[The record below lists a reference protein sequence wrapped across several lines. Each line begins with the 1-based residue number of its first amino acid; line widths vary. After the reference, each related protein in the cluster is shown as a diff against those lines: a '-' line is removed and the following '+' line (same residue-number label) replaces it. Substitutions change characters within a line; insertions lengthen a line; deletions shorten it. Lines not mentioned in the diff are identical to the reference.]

1 MPDGERSG
9 GYMSLRGGMV
19 GVDFRNA
26 SRLCAGD
33 IVDVIE
39 VGRVSEERDRLLGWM
54 GWGVDLLSIANTSLW
69 LAHERG
75 KPDLERDSGYQER
88 DWPRIRERFERLDR
102 SFVAE
107 ADRRFLAYF
116 MRRLDEL
123 DDPTVESVVELFLS
137 FAGDDETDDPHRAAA
152 EAVYAQTFL
161 IDAAERLAL
170 LEAPVEDF
178 EHSRDPILQLAAAL
192 YPIWRER
199 ADRDEALSGAS
210 SRLRPQYIAALREFS
225 PMLVYPDANGT
236 LRVTYGLVRGYSPR
250 DAVWHQ
256 SFTTVEGIVEKH
268 RDADPFDAPDDV
280 LSAIAEQEWGP
291 YADPEL
297 GSVPVDFLSTLD
309 TTGGN
314 SGSVTFNARGELCGL
329 LFDGNYESMG
339 SDWVFDPVS
348 TRSIH
353 VSSQY
358 MLWTLDRV
366 DGAHRLLREMGIDPA
381 FGGGDGAEP

>member
-1 MPDGERSG
+1 M
-9 GYMSLRGGMV
+9 RG
-19 GVDFRNA
+19 
-26 SRLCAGD
+26 S
-33 IVDVIE
+33 
-39 VGRVSEERDRLLGWM
+39 
-54 GWGVDLLSIANTSLW
+54 
-69 LAHERG
+69 
-75 KPDLERDSGYQER
+75 
-88 DWPRIRERFERLDR
+88 
-102 SFVAE
+102 
-107 ADRRFLAYF
+107 
-116 MRRLDEL
+116 
-123 DDPTVESVVELFLS
+123 
-137 FAGDDETDDPHRAAA
+137 RAAA
-152 EAVYAQTFL
+152 ATPPRRSAGLKRKDIF
-161 IDAAERLAL
+161 
-170 LEAPVEDF
+170 
-178 EHSRDPILQLAAAL
+178 
-192 YPIWRER
+192 
-199 ADRDEALSGAS
+199 DE
-210 SRLRPQYIAALREFS
+210 Q
-225 PMLVYPDANGT
+225 
-236 LRVTYGLVRGYSPR
+236 
-250 DAVWHQ
+250 
-256 SFTTVEGIVEKH
+256 
-268 RDADPFDAPDDV
+268 PFDAPDDV